1 MTLEAE
7 KMEAWGADESA
18 LFDAARGDGPSAES
32 SAGLYAALGLA
43 PPLPGGGGEGQSSPY
58 GAPIPVFEPVVQS
71 GIFAR
76 PIARLAAGAG
86 ALAIAIPAFLWMQG
100 GDTESSSNESVAQ
113 VEAKPV
119 DERQPAAQEVVVA
132 DDSAAAESAQ
142 PESEAVAIDSLP
154 TVTDSHVKVPSAS
167 AKASDAT
174 QRPTLKEELAH
185 LQRARA
191 ALNSGNI
198 SLCEALLQEHRNRFV
213 PPRLASE
220 ARVLRV
226 EAYVAQGRMAE
237 AKATAAPLLKSDSP
251 YRARMETLLSK

>member
-18 LFDAARGDGPSAES
+18 LFGAARSDGPSAES

-100 GDTESSSNESVAQ
+100 EGTEATPQESAAQ
-113 VEAKPV
+113 V
-119 DERQPAAQEVVVA
+119 DEVKQVSEEQPADQELVVA
-132 DDSAAAESAQ
+132 DDSAATDSAADD
-142 PESEAVAIDSLP
+142 SEAVAIDSLP
-154 TVTDSHVKVPSAS
+154 TITDSQAQVALSSGEVCDAQLSVP
-167 AKASDAT
+167 
-174 QRPTLKEELAH
+174 H
-185 LQRARA
+185 
-191 ALNSGNI
+191 
-198 SLCEALLQEHRNRFV
+198 
-213 PPRLASE
+213 
-220 ARVLRV
+220 
-226 EAYVAQGRMAE
+226 
-237 AKATAAPLLKSDSP
+237 
-251 YRARMETLLSK
+251 